1 MTVKGMSINYV
12 EKTQKTKKKLH
23 LKSKSRFWKQLKKK
37 KTTCKFAVVHTKLH
51 HYV

>member
-23 LKSKSRFWKQLKKK
+23 LKSTFDVR
-37 KTTCKFAVVHTKLH
+37 
-51 HYV
+51 